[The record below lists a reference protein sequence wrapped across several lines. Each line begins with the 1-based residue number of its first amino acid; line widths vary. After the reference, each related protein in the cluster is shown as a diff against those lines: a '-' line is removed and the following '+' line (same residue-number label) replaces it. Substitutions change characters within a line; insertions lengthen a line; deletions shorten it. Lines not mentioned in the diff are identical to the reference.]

1 MADAPVEK
9 PFRSLVHLGFPKPV
23 VETRRTDDG
32 GWILQ
37 SPLELPGGA
46 PSVVHRIAEHARSH
60 PDRLAFVR
68 PGATDRFSEISF
80 AEFWRQV
87 AGLARR
93 LVPICDGRPVMILSG
108 NSIEHV
114 LVRCAAM
121 AAGIAPAPVSPGYSL
136 LSSDY
141 QRLQSI
147 HAQCRP
153 GAVLVD
159 ETTPFAGALNAL
171 VPRPAV
177 IAAKDEVGIADFLLE
192 DLLPA
197 PGDALA
203 TEWDEGTVTPDSPA
217 QIMFTSGS
225 TGVPKGVLHTQ
236 GNAVNAILQTATVL
250 NGFGTE
256 ETGPQINQASWLPWH
271 HVSGANGLLSGL
283 YFGQCQYIDA
293 GRPLPG
299 QERPTLELLKRVPLV
314 FYVNVP
320 FGYEMLATA
329 FEADRE
335 LAEMFFSNIKFL
347 IYGGAGITGDTFR
360 RYDQLAREIRG
371 EAVPFISAYG
381 STETTSSITYTYFD
395 ADTTGLI
402 GLPVPGLEIRLV
414 PCNDKYE
421 VRVRGPNV
429 TPGYIVGSEGLFD
442 EFGYLK
448 MGDLVDW
455 VDVNDFNKG
464 LKFVGRVAEEFKLR
478 TGTWV
483 RGGLLRNR
491 LIAAA
496 APLVR
501 EAVVCGVNRA
511 FVGALLWLDEN
522 ACRKQ
527 DPEYDPAAPWRSAV
541 VMQAVRDTIETYN
554 RDNPASSVRIG
565 GARLMR
571 KPLSPENGELSDK
584 GSVNTRRVLERHE
597 RAVEEIYGPDS
608 PAVLRFAR
616 ECDNA

>member
-1 MADAPVEK
+1 MK
-9 PFRSLVHLGFPKPV
+9 KSFRSLAHLGFPEPV
-23 VETRRTDDG
+23 VETQPTDEG
-32 GWILQ
+32 GWILK
-37 SPLELPGGA
+37 SPLELPDGSS
-46 PSVVHRIAEHARSH
+46 SVVHRIAEHARSH

-68 PGATDRFSEISF
+68 PVAGGQLSEIRF
-80 AEFWRQV
+80 GAFWQQL

-153 GAVLVD
+153 GAVFVD
-159 ETTPFAGALNAL
+159 ETAPFADALNAL
-171 VPRPAV
+171 EPRPAV
-177 IAAKDEVGIADFLLE
+177 IAVNDDAGVADFLLE

-197 PGDALA
+197 PGDASA
-203 TEWDEGTVTPDSPA
+203 TEWGEGTVTADSPA

-225 TGVPKGVLHTQ
+225 TGVPKGVLHSQ
-236 GNAVNAILQTATVL
+236 GNAVSAIQQTATVL
-250 NGFGTE
+250 HGFGTE
-256 ETGPQINQASWLPWH
+256 EPGPQINQASWLPWH
-271 HVSGANGLLSGL
+271 HVSGANTLLSGL
-283 YFGQCQYIDA
+283 YYGQCQYIDA

-360 RYDQLAREIRG
+360 RYDRLAREIRG

-395 ADTTGLI
+395 AETTGLI
-402 GLPVPGLEIRLV
+402 GLPVPGLEIRLA

-421 VRVRGPNV
+421 VRVKGPNV
-429 TPGYIVGSEGLFD
+429 TPGYIAGSEGLFD
-442 EFGYLK
+442 ESGYLK

-455 VDVNDFNKG
+455 VDVDDFNKG
-464 LKFVGRVAEEFKLR
+464 LKFAGRVAEEFKLR

-483 RGGLLRNR
+483 RGGLLR
-491 LIAAA
+491 
-496 APLVR
+496 
-501 EAVVCGVNRA
+501 
-511 FVGALLWLDEN
+511 
-522 ACRKQ
+522 
-527 DPEYDPAAPWRSAV
+527 
-541 VMQAVRDTIETYN
+541 
-554 RDNPASSVRIG
+554 
-565 GARLMR
+565 
-571 KPLSPENGELSDK
+571 
-584 GSVNTRRVLERHE
+584 
-597 RAVEEIYGPDS
+597 
-608 PAVLRFAR
+608 
-616 ECDNA
+616 